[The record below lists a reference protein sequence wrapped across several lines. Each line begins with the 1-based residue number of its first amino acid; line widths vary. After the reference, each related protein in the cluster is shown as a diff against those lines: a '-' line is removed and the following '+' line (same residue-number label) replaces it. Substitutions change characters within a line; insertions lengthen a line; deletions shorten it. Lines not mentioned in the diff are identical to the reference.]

1 MAVGISRA
9 IPCNPWRN
17 TWTPNINEVVA
28 MFKKIKNLV
37 SALRVTNDEA
47 RQDVRILELSAET
60 SVIPTGRAFI
70 EIAHTYDMAAC
81 SITLDGDEW
90 GRVKR
95 GESLRVRGSRT
106 RLNDGNRCWL
116 WWEIEGGQSGRLTC
130 EAHKD
135 DGAVVSVYKGRLAHE
150 LVKESR

>member
-1 MAVGISRA
+1 
-9 IPCNPWRN
+9 
-17 TWTPNINEVVA
+17 
-28 MFKKIKNLV
+28 MFKKIKSLV

-47 RQDVRILELSAET
+47 RQGVRIRELSADA

-81 SITLDGDEW
+81 SITLDGNEW

-95 GESLRVRGSRT
+95 GDSLRVRGSRT
-106 RLNDGNRCWL
+106 RLNDGDRCWL

-135 DGAVVSVYKGRLAHE
+135 NGAVVSVYKGPLTHE
-150 LVKESR
+150 LVKENR